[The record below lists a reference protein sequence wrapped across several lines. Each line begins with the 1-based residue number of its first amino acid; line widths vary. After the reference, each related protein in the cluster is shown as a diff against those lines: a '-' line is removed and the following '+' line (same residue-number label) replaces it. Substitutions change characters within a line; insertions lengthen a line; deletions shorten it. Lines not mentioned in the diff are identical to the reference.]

1 MKKTNT
7 IYWIFTG
14 LLAAFMLMSAIPN
27 LMRIPQAIAI
37 MQHLGYPV
45 YLLTLLG
52 IAKILGVVAI
62 LVPGY
67 PRIRE
72 WAYAGFVF
80 DLTGAI
86 FSGLSVGDPVSGWA
100 PPIVNLVILAV
111 SYIYYHKRL
120 SGVGS
125 VASTSPKSG
134 LA

>member
-14 LLAAFMLMSAIPN
+14 LLAAFMLMSGIPN
-27 LMRIPQAIAI
+27 LLRIPQAIAI
-37 MQHLGYPV
+37 MQHLGYPA

-52 IAKILGVVAI
+52 IAKLLGVVAI

-80 DLTGAI
+80 DLVGAM
-86 FSGLSVGDPVSGWA
+86 FSGFSVGDPASSWA
-100 PPIVNLVILAV
+100 PPFINLLILSV

-120 SGVGS
+120 EGISPVAPGS
-125 VASTSPKSG
+125 RKSG